1 MSSGGFGFQGGNG
14 GRDDDRDDN
23 NRDNNDPFAAFGFGP
38 LFGMGPGPGGAGAGG
53 PGAGGAGGLGDILSQ
68 FGQMLS
74 GFGASMNNPEP
85 GSPVNFALT
94 ERIARQQIGRPEKV
108 SDNTDR
114 AVGDAIRLTEL
125 WLDDA
130 TVLPVGA
137 NRVESWNSSM
147 WLDNTLPTW
156 KRFVVPVAERMNEAS
171 LEQLPEEA
179 RAQMGPMLDMMNSM
193 SAMNFGMQIGH
204 ALGSLAKDAVT
215 SSDFG
220 LPLAN
225 TGAAAV
231 LPSRI
236 NDLAKQ
242 LEVPAQELIMYLAAR
257 EAAHQR
263 LFAHIPWLA
272 ERLISSVEEYA
283 AGLSID
289 YSAMEEATRALN
301 LESMEDPAQL
311 QEAMEQLQNMD
322 MSPQIH
328 SANVHAKE
336 RLQTLLALVEGW
348 VDVVVMDA
356 LRERL
361 PKAQAIHES
370 WVRRRATGGSAE
382 EAFEKVV
389 GVQLGS
395 PRVADAV
402 DLWRRLDDAVGQQR
416 RDQVWDHPDFIP
428 VAADLDNSAA
438 FIDSVLGG
446 SVDDDFDPIAELQKQ
461 LEKEAR
467 EGDNREFPKGRSKDD
482 ES

>member
-1 MSSGGFGFQGGNG
+1 MSSGGFGFQGGDR

-23 NRDNNDPFAAFGFGP
+23 NRENNDPFAAFGFGP
-38 LFGMGPGPGGAGAGG
+38 FFGMSGGSAAGG
-53 PGAGGAGGLGDILSQ
+53 PGAGGAGAGGLGDILNQ

-74 GFGASMNNPEP
+74 GFGASMQNPEP
-85 GSPVNFALT
+85 DSPVNFALT
-94 ERIARQQIGRPEKV
+94 ERIARQQIGKQEPV
-108 SDNTDR
+108 SEQTTR
-114 AVGDAIRLTEL
+114 AMGDAIRLTEL
-125 WLDDA
+125 WLDGV
-130 TVLPVGA
+130 TSLPAGA
-137 NRVESWNSSM
+137 NRVEAWNSSM
-147 WLDNTLPTW
+147 WLDNTFATW

-179 RAQMGPMLDMMNSM
+179 REQMGPMLGMMNNM
-193 SAMNFGMQIGH
+193 SAMNFGMQVGS

-215 SSDFG
+215 SSDYG

-225 TGAAAV
+225 TGAAAI
-231 LPSRI
+231 LPGRI
-236 NDLAKQ
+236 NALAKQ
-242 LEVPAQELIMYLAAR
+242 LEVPAQELTMYLAAR

-272 ERLISSVEEYA
+272 ERLIGSVEEYA

-289 YSAMEEATRALN
+289 YSAMEEATRAFN
-301 LESMEDPAQL
+301 LESLEDPSQL
-311 QEAMEQLQNMD
+311 QEAMEQLQGMD
-322 MSPQIH
+322 MSPKIQ

-348 VDVVVMDA
+348 VDVVVLDA
-356 LRERL
+356 LNDRL

-382 EAFEKVV
+382 EAFEKVA
-389 GVQLGS
+389 GVELGS
-395 PRVADAV
+395 PRVSDAV
-402 DLWRRLDDAVGQQR
+402 DLWRRLDNAVGQER

-446 SVDDDFDPIAELQKQ
+446 SVDDDFDPIAELEKQ

-467 EGDNREFPKGRSKDD
+467 EGDTREFPKGHNDEDKD
-482 ES
+482 